1 MFTVV
6 TGRFNSET
14 LFSNYEYRRKYN
26 FTCMYC
32 CPSKL
37 SPKILHDT
45 LVFVIEMNNSTKM
58 IDGIGLLKNILETDK
73 YYSSILNE
81 KHYIYSFLTSYA
93 ARNCYSLLNKYKEVN
108 KKYPEN
114 ELNNKLTTSKD
125 QLQNVTSTSSGIYI
139 EDESF
144 EKLKRQCGLNGISL
158 LGITKFEYTYED
170 SVYLK
175 KNIFDIT
182 MEASEIISEDISYAD

>member
-1 MFTVV
+1 MYPNVLPKAPNLV
-6 TGRFNSET
+6 KVI
-14 LFSNYEYRRKYN
+14 RKKELYN
-26 FTCMYC
+26 GEH
-32 CPSKL
+32 SWWA
-37 SPKILHDT
+37 PK
-45 LVFVIEMNNSTKM
+45 
-58 IDGIGLLKNILETDK
+58 LETDK

-81 KHYIYSFLTSYA
+81 KHFIYSFLTSYA
-93 ARNCYSLLNKYKEVN
+93 ARNCYSFLNKYKEVN

-114 ELNNKLTTSKD
+114 ELNNTLSTSKD

-144 EKLKRQCGLNGISL
+144 EKLKRQCRLNGISL

-182 MEASEIISEDISYAD
+182 MEASEIISEDISYADQIKNLNYLLLLD